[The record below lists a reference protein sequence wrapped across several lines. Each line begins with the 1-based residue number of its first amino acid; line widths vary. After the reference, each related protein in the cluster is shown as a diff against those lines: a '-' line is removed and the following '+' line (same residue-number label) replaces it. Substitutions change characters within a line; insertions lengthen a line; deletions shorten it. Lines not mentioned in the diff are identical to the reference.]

1 MSFAFRRVSSMRK
14 LLWAS
19 LAVNLFLIGAVAG
32 CFVTCIPLF
41 SRFVGPP
48 PPPGFG
54 QAVEPPGVR
63 MLKMVRSR
71 LSDEGKVI
79 FDAEFSDLIEDM
91 RSHPGTRILMDDLHE
106 TLDRTDVSDAEIR
119 AAYNDLKMAIG
130 NDLGNML
137 ESMANVAV
145 KVSPQDRSQM
155 TLIAPGEMPPPPS
168 RY

>member
-1 MSFAFRRVSSMRK
+1 
-14 LLWAS
+14 
-19 LAVNLFLIGAVAG
+19 
-32 CFVTCIPLF
+32 
-41 SRFVGPP
+41 
-48 PPPGFG
+48 
-54 QAVEPPGVR
+54 

-168 RY
+168 RN